1 MWITELLLFY
11 KTKTFQAFKHNES
24 FDSDYA
30 NIEGTKGLHV
40 SFCIQCREL
49 YLENLFKVI
58 KLFYEQKKGNFWI
71 FF

>member
-1 MWITELLLFY
+1 MWITGLLLFK
-11 KTKTFQAFKHNES
+11 KTKTFQPFKHNES

-49 YLENLFKVI
+49 YLENLFKVL
-58 KLFYEQKKGNFWI
+58 KLFNEQIKGRF
-71 FF
+71 